1 MGGFKAS
8 PGDKKRRIIIAA
20 MRCFQRKGYVNTT
33 VDDIAV
39 EYGRSKGSIY
49 WHYPSKKAI
58 LIDLFIYWMDET
70 FNGISSEIAP
80 LESSRDKL
88 IRMGEFFIESLIRD
102 YELYSSM
109 MVFWGTAFED
119 ASMRRMV
126 IDLYR
131 RYDEVVTS
139 LLVQGQDGGEFSV
152 PDIPAF
158 STMLIAMIEGLIVRQ
173 VMSRSLDLERIRR
186 EIPSLVKRLLP

>member
-8 PGDKKRRIIIAA
+8 TGDKKRRIIIAA

-33 VDDIAV
+33 VDDIAS

-58 LIDLFIYWMDET
+58 LIDLFSYWMDET
-70 FNGISSEIAP
+70 FDGINAEIAP

-126 IDLYR
+126 VDLYR

-139 LLVQGQDGGEFSV
+139 LLVQGQADGEFSV

-186 EIPSLVKRLLP
+186 EIPSLVKRFLP

>member
-8 PGDKKRRIIIAA
+8 TGDKKRRIIIAA

-33 VDDIAV
+33 VDDIAS

-58 LIDLFIYWMDET
+58 LIDLFSYWMDET
-70 FNGISSEIAP
+70 FDGINAEIAP
-80 LESSRDKL
+80 LKSSRDKL

-126 IDLYR
+126 VDLYR

-139 LLVQGQDGGEFSV
+139 LLVQGQADREFSV

-186 EIPSLVKRLLP
+186 EIPSLVKRFLP